1 MIECAAA
8 GVPPHLYYDLTWRE
22 IHVLFAAQALR
33 ARREHKL
40 TIWGHWQGQSM
51 RRSKRLPELKAL
63 MRRFEPQ
70 RDMTPKAIRSAI
82 MAMADALGAV
92 VVRKKRGE

>member
-8 GVPPHLYYDLTWRE
+8 GVPPHLFYDLTWRE

-51 RRSKRLPELKAL
+51 RRSTL
-63 MRRFEPQ
+63 
-70 RDMTPKAIRSAI
+70 
-82 MAMADALGAV
+82 
-92 VVRKKRGE
+92 